1 MTLDKPVEYATE
13 RLIIREP
20 IQSDAKDIFKKY
32 TQDPDVTKYL
42 TWVPHKT
49 FNETQKWIDFC
60 IQNATTEKCITR
72 VIVYKESNQAIGMF
86 DFQLHDFHTH
96 FGYVLAKKYWNKG
109 LMTEAMQQAV
119 EYYHQLPEIYR
130 IWAVHDIENPASG
143 RVMTKLG
150 LKYEGTLKRYTIHPN
165 LSQEP
170 RDVCMYA
177 LTR

>member
-1 MTLDKPVEYATE
+1 MTLAKPIEYVTK

-20 IQSDAKDIFKKY
+20 IQSDALALFENY
-32 TQDPDVTKYL
+32 TRDPEVTKYL
-42 TWVPHKT
+42 TWVPHKSID
-49 FNETQKWIDFC
+49 ETKRWIDFC
-60 IQNATTEKCITR
+60 IQNATTDKGVNR
-72 VIVYKESNQAIGMF
+72 VIALKEDNQAIGMF
-86 DFQLHDFHTH
+86 DFQVHGFDVH
-96 FGYVLAKKYWNKG
+96 FGYVLAKAYWNKG

-119 EYYHQLPEIYR
+119 EYYHQVQCIYR

-165 LSQEP
+165 LSNEP
-170 RDVCMYA
+170 RDVCLYA